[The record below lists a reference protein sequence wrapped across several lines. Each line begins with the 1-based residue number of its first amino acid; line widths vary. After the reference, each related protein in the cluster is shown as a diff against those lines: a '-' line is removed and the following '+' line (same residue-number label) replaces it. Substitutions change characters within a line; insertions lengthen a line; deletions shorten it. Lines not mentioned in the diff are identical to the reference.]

1 MLQLVDHGTHVG
13 QDDDDDEDDDRH
25 PQQQH
30 HAEVEDHGEDDHR
43 QYRAT
48 CQQELSSAQTP
59 PFVRTKGVNEIH
71 NRWSQINYEIE
82 ISSIPILTT
91 HIFIV
96 TQGCV
101 ETYEHCGHSSARG
114 LGLEHLEL

>member
-1 MLQLVDHGTHVG
+1 MLQLVDHCTHVG

-48 CQQELSSAQTP
+48 
-59 PFVRTKGVNEIH
+59 
-71 NRWSQINYEIE
+71 
-82 ISSIPILTT
+82 
-91 HIFIV
+91 
-96 TQGCV
+96 
-101 ETYEHCGHSSARG
+101 
-114 LGLEHLEL
+114 

>member
-1 MLQLVDHGTHVG
+1 MFILRNNDTSVHIILMLQLVDHGTHVG

-48 CQQELSSAQTP
+48 CQQELSSAQTQA
-59 PFVRTKGVNEIH
+59 FV
-71 NRWSQINYEIE
+71 
-82 ISSIPILTT
+82 
-91 HIFIV
+91 
-96 TQGCV
+96 
-101 ETYEHCGHSSARG
+101 
-114 LGLEHLEL
+114 LGAH

>member
-30 HAEVEDHGEDDHR
+30 HAEVEDHGEYDHR

-59 PFVRTKGVNEIH
+59 PFVLTKGVNEIH
-71 NRWSQINYEIE
+71 NIRRVGHTELSF
-82 ISSIPILTT
+82 PDD
-91 HIFIV
+91 
-96 TQGCV
+96 
-101 ETYEHCGHSSARG
+101 TYYLPRAV
-114 LGLEHLEL
+114 